1 MSKNDT
7 LLPTD
12 AEEVGAKLA
21 RRLFDSRGQPT
32 SIELHQGEV
41 ALLCKLAYQ
50 IGTRATTSPHEE
62 ETVILLDPSR
72 RKSIPPPLYNNY
84 PGQCPECGW
93 IRNHLRTCSYS
104 TPKEQKHMKYYKVSV
119 QWTQTAVLEV
129 EADDL
134 TQAMQQAPNY
144 PIPADG
150 GIYLPDSFTVDP
162 DVTEQLNDVPEPIF
176 DHEVGEEL
184 VQP

>member
-1 MSKNDT
+1 
-7 LLPTD
+7 
-12 AEEVGAKLA
+12 
-21 RRLFDSRGQPT
+21 
-32 SIELHQGEV
+32 
-41 ALLCKLAYQ
+41 
-50 IGTRATTSPHEE
+50 
-62 ETVILLDPSR
+62 
-72 RKSIPPPLYNNY
+72 
-84 PGQCPECGW
+84 
-93 IRNHLRTCSYS
+93 
-104 TPKEQKHMKYYKVSV
+104 MKYYKVSV